1 MYDIHIKNYMYYYIF
16 NEQFYM
22 IPRFQVGGASWAL
35 QLQDDLFGLDV
46 GLQDGGHFLSPNM
59 SQRFGITGGERR
71 KMV

>member
-1 MYDIHIKNYMYYYIF
+1 
-16 NEQFYM
+16 M

-35 QLQDDLFGLDV
+35 QLQDDLFRLDV